1 MTGKF
6 KVLSSKYS
14 NNLKHKR
21 NEKEEDVMYFENQQ
35 ALCFTQKDHLPSRC
49 MNPADFFFTGWQ
61 IMQQHCDI
69 VDTFNDV

>member
-1 MTGKF
+1 
-6 KVLSSKYS
+6 
-14 NNLKHKR
+14 
-21 NEKEEDVMYFENQQ
+21 MYFENQQ